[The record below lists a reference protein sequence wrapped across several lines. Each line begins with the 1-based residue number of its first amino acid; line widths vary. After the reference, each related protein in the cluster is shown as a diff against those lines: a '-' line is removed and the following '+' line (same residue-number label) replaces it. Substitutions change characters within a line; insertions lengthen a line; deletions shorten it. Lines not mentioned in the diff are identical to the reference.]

1 MAIYIDE
8 NGRTVKANNYLDAAE
23 KLYGQSKGFGGC
35 PTTYAHRHNGY
46 ADVKVYNAGDKIGT
60 YYGVAAA
67 RPAKH
72 ILRRSVNETA

>member
-8 NGRTVKANNYLDAAE
+8 NGKTVKATSYIDAAE
-23 KLYGQSKGFGGC
+23 KLYGQSKSINGS

-46 ADVKVYNAGDKIGT
+46 ADVKVYKAGDKIGT

-67 RPAKH
+67 RPEKH
-72 ILRRSVNETA
+72 VLRRLEK